1 MEGKEVML
9 AQRLER
15 DATGEN
21 QLVVALVVGE
31 RGEVE
36 RGRAEQFDVGV
47 GDSPRRV
54 GQVYVGRVA
63 AEGDEQVGD
72 GTGRRL
78 PVRLPPV
85 LDHPQAP
92 RHGTGVDTHSRVQKR
107 HLSSF

>member
-1 MEGKEVML
+1 MEGKEVVL

-21 QLVVALVVGE
+21 QLVIALVIGE

-36 RGRAEQFDVGV
+36 RGRAEQFEVGV

-54 GQVYVGRVA
+54 GQVSVGRVA

-72 GTGRRL
+72 STGGRVA
-78 PVRLPPV
+78 VRLPSV

-92 RHGTGVDTHSRVQKR
+92 RLGTGVDAQGRIQQR